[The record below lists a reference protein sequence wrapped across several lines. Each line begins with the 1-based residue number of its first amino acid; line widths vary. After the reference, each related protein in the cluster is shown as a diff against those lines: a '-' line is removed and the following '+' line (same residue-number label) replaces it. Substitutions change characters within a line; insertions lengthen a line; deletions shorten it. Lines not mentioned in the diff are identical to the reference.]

1 LSCSRW
7 FGSIEAQSANNLCN
21 SVEKRQS
28 RKRKVTNRPLRVKAV
43 RIASLV
49 IAAFLAASVA
59 LALAGCAAPYVER
72 PSAEVILV
80 PVA

>member
-1 LSCSRW
+1 MECVEDTVQGSR
-7 FGSIEAQSANNLCN
+7 L
-21 SVEKRQS
+21 
-28 RKRKVTNRPLRVKAV
+28 VKAV

-49 IAAFLAASVA
+49 VAAFLAASVA
-59 LALAGCAAPYVER
+59 LALAGCAVPYVER